1 MTGACAGLRVVE
13 LSRGFAGSL
22 AGMILADFGADVIRV
37 EPPDQGSEW
46 DDPASLLLHRGKRS
60 VGLDLTTDGGRAD
73 FERLAATADVVLEA
87 LAPGEDHQ
95 LGIAGDALTSQHPS
109 LVHCSIT
116 GFGSSGPLAH
126 LPADDALVM
135 AKAGVFRDQPGRHR
149 AGGRP
154 VFRGGREPSYVAGL
168 LAIEGVLA
176 ALRAREVTGRGQR
189 IETSLLQALTW
200 RLNPFVRWIL
210 PEGQDPPL
218 GGGYGYEVPSGPP
231 GRGAEMTGQLLETAD
246 GRWIV
251 HALFERNFF
260 PSWIGVLG
268 LDWIW
273 DDERFKGAPH
283 EFPDAATREALV
295 ELVEQR
301 MKEKTAAEWMARYVA
316 DGNVCADVVL
326 TTQEALHH
334 PQVVEGGYQADVE
347 DPRVGRIVQLGPIA
361 KVPGAPGQVRGPAP
375 VPRAHTAEVV
385 AGELIPLAARTP
397 TGARPAAGPLA
408 GVTIV
413 EGAIFYATCAGTAQ
427 LADLGA
433 RVIKVEPITGD
444 PYRRAARGVG
454 ADNLVRSIQGKEN
467 IGLDLK
473 DPRGQEI
480 LHRLVAGADVFVHN
494 FRLGVPERLGV
505 DEATLR
511 TVNPKLV
518 YQYAAAYG
526 STGPYRRQPAIDH
539 VIAAFAGTT
548 AHQSGEGNLPMKEQG
563 ADPVASLGAA
573 VALLLGLE
581 ARDRTGEGQYVESAM
596 IMSNLYLHAEDGL
609 SYEGKPPRPPL
620 DALQL
625 GMGPTHRLYQAAP
638 AEAGTSVE
646 PWEDPA
652 AHWVFLTAV
661 DDDAFRR
668 FATAAGRPDLGT
680 DARFATRSARD
691 EHGATLERELTAL
704 FSSRPARAWEAD
716 LVAAGVGC
724 VVADAESFYAF
735 LHRDPQARALGL
747 TAPTSHPRFGG
758 TYWRPAPAIT
768 FAATPGRVG
777 PYCEL
782 GEHTQP
788 LLRELGYDDDQIAEL
803 ERESVVTWPG
813 GAA

>member
-22 AGMILADFGADVIRV
+22 AGMVLADFGADVIRV
-37 EPPDQGSEW
+37 EPTDQGGDW
-46 DDPASLLLHRGKRS
+46 DDAAALLLHRGKRS
-60 VGLDLTTDGGRAD
+60 VGIDLATDAGQAD
-73 FERLAATADVVLEA
+73 FQRLVASADVLLEA
-87 LAPGEDHQ
+87 LAPGEGTR
-95 LGIAGDALTSQHPS
+95 LGLGGDALTARHPS

-149 AGGRP
+149 TGGRP

-176 ALRAREVTGRGQR
+176 ALRVREVTGRGQR
-189 IETSLLQALTW
+189 LETSLLQALTW

-210 PEGQDPPL
+210 PDGEDPPL
-218 GGGYGYEVPSGPP
+218 GGGYGYEVPNGPP
-231 GRGAEMTGQLLETAD
+231 RRGAEMTGQLLETAD

-251 HALFERNFF
+251 HALFERDFF

-283 EFPDAATREALV
+283 ELPDEAARQALV
-295 ELVEQR
+295 DLIEQR
-301 MKEKTAAEWMARYVA
+301 MKEKTAAEWMERYVA

-334 PQVVEGGYQADVE
+334 PQVVEGGYQVE
-347 DPRVGRIVQLGPIA
+347 VDDPRVGQTVQLGPLA
-361 KVPGAPGQVRGPAP
+361 KIPGAPGRVRGPAP
-375 VPRAHTAEVV
+375 VPRAHTTEVL
-385 AGELIPLAARTP
+385 AGELRPFAARVA
-397 TGARPAAGPLA
+397 TGPRPARGPLA

-413 EGAIFYATCAGTAQ
+413 EAAIFYATCAGTAQ

-454 ADNLVRSIQGKEN
+454 ADNLVRSLQGKEN
-467 IGLDLK
+467 IAIDLK

-480 LHRLVAGADVFVHN
+480 LHRLVAGADAFVHN

-511 TVNPKLV
+511 QVNPRLV

-539 VIAAFAGTT
+539 VISAFAGTT

-609 SYEGKPPRPPL
+609 SYEGKAPRPPL

-625 GMGPTHRLYQAAP
+625 GMGPTHRLYQTAP
-638 AEAGTSVE
+638 ARPGTAAE
-646 PWEDPA
+646 PWQDPDA
-652 AHWVFLTAV
+652 RWVFLTAI
-661 DDDAFRR
+661 DDDAFTR
-668 FATAAGRPDLGT
+668 FATTAGRPDLVA
-680 DARFATRSARD
+680 DERFATRSARE
-691 EHGATLERELTAL
+691 EHRDALAHELETL
-704 FSSRPARAWEAD
+704 FQSRPAAAWEAD
-716 LVAAGVGC
+716 FVAAGVGC
-724 VVADAESFYAF
+724 VVADAQSFYAF

-747 TAPTSHPRFGG
+747 AVPTEHPRFGG
-758 TYWRPAPAIT
+758 TYWRPAPAVT
-768 FAATPGRVG
+768 LAETPGRVG
-777 PYCEL
+777 PYCES
-782 GEHTQP
+782 GEHTEA

-803 ERESVVTWPG
+803 GREGVVTWP
-813 GAA
+813 AP